1 MNNQDQFPVDCL
13 PSIIQ
18 DAALEI
24 ENNIKAPIS
33 LIAASAL
40 SVCSLACQHL
50 FSVERPRGQISP
62 VSIFGITIAE
72 SGERKSTIDN
82 LLAKPIIEFQSAS
95 EIKHESDLTSFS
107 ISESLWEEEEKIFK
121 SEFKR
126 QAKNSECTEKIKQKI
141 VELHHKKP
149 QKPKSIKLIYENT
162 STNTLKVKIH
172 ENSKSAALWSPEGG
186 TIFKG
191 QALSDLASLNKMW
204 DGALIT
210 VDRSSSESFHL
221 QNANLTI
228 SIMVQRH
235 IFDGFIKKHGEEARS
250 TGFFA
255 RCLIS
260 EPPSTQGYR
269 FIDSSEIIWH
279 HLPIFQERIKEI
291 IKQGSHT
298 SPETHKKTLSFSH
311 EAKQIWIDEFNR
323 IEELLSPGQD
333 YSEIKDFASKIGEN
347 IARLAAI
354 FHIVNGESGDISV
367 KSTKNAIAV
376 MQYYT
381 AEFIKIFTSDK
392 LFEMEN
398 TAWSTLDWIER
409 KCYESNKSFIKKQT
423 IRQYG
428 PSPVRT
434 KIALEQTLDFLS
446 KNGKINIYKDRT
458 GTTLVELTNTG
469 HQTQQQPCLNRFAIS
484 PEPTGLFDYSF

>member
-1 MNNQDQFPVDCL
+1 MNKKDQFPVYCL
-13 PSIIQ
+13 PNIIQ

-33 LIAASAL
+33 LIAASTI

-50 FSVERPRGQISP
+50 FSVERPLGQISP

-82 LLAKPIIEFQSAS
+82 LLAKPIIEFQSEA
-95 EIKHESDLTSFS
+95 EISHESDMTLFSTSD
-107 ISESLWEEEEKIFK
+107 SLWEEEDKILK

-126 QAKNSECTEKIKQKI
+126 RAKKGECTEKIKQKI
-141 VELHHKKP
+141 EELRHKKP
-149 QKPKSIKLIYENT
+149 KKPKTIKLIYENT
-162 STNTLKVKIH
+162 STGTLKVKMH

-204 DGALIT
+204 DGASIT
-210 VDRSSSESFHL
+210 VDRSSSESFSL
-221 QNANLTI
+221 RNANLTI
-228 SIMVQRH
+228 SIMVQRN
-235 IFDGFIKKHGEEARS
+235 IFDCFIKKHGEEARS

-260 EPPSTQGYR
+260 EPPSTQGNR
-269 FIDSSEIIWH
+269 FIDNHAITWKY
-279 HLPIFQERIKEI
+279 LPIFQNKIKEI
-291 IKQGSHT
+291 IEKGSHT
-298 SPETHKKTLSFSH
+298 SPEKHKKILSFSH
-311 EAKQIWIDEFNR
+311 DAKKIWIDEFNR
-323 IEELLSPGQD
+323 IEELLSPNQD

-354 FHIVNGESGDISV
+354 FHIVNGDSGDISV
-367 KSTKNAIAV
+367 KSTKSAIAV

-398 TAWSTLDWIER
+398 IAWSTLDWIER
-409 KCYESNKSFIKKQT
+409 KCHESNESFIKKQT

-434 KIALEQTLDFLS
+434 KITLEQTLDFLS
-446 KNGKINIYKDRT
+446 KNGEINIRKDCT
-458 GTTLVELTNTG
+458 GTTLVELRNQSR
-469 HQTQQQPCLNRFAIS
+469 QTQRQPFLNNFAIS
-484 PEPTGLFDYSF
+484 PEPTGLFDYSL